1 MHVVPLLLYVQQLRS
16 VVLEFKSTDRQVE
29 NQENQIPSLNSTIAG
44 SLVVTIIDGVANCT
58 VELVL
63 TNRQSELLHTDPMDS
78 L

>member
-63 TNRQSELLHTDPMDS
+63 TNRQSELLHTDSMDS